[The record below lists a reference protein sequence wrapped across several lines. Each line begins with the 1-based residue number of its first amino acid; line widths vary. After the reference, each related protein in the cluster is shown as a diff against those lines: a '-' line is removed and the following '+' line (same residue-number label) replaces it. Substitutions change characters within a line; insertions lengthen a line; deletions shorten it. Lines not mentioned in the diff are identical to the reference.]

1 MDQVL
6 LDFMRHVRNQYA
18 STTYARTLWEI
29 GSFEKFLQE
38 KKIDVYAVT
47 KENLEEYL
55 RSMTCSDDTRRH
67 HLLALHHLYDFLKV
81 PDNPA
86 AQIRMR
92 PLNRI
97 TLFKEPHR
105 EQIGETLARLAH
117 PQTELELRNR
127 LIFELFYGSGIRR
140 AELVRLNIDDVDLL
154 SGTMRVLGKG
164 NKMRI
169 VPITAIAADIL
180 RRYCAA
186 RHATC
191 GPLLVSFM
199 GRRLLAASINLIC
212 STKIGIRPH
221 LLRHACASHM
231 LKNGCDIRHIQ
242 ELLGHEELT
251 TTQLYTHI
259 NKQDLKELLNR
270 LHPRAAIPPGTG
282 KSRTE
287 SPETAL

>member
-1 MDQVL
+1 MEPAL
-6 LDFMRHVRNQYA
+6 LDFLRHVRNRYA
-18 STTYARTLWEI
+18 TTTYTRTLWEI

-38 KKIDVYAVT
+38 KKIDVYAVA
-47 KENLEEYL
+47 KVNLEEYL

-67 HLLALHHLYDFLKV
+67 RLLALRHLYDFLKV
-81 PDNPA
+81 PENPA
-86 AQIRMR
+86 AKIHMR
-92 PLNRI
+92 PFRRKL
-97 TLFKEPHR
+97 LFKEPHR
-105 EQIGETLARLAH
+105 EQIGETLARLDH

-140 AELVRLNIDDVDLL
+140 AELVRLNIDDVDLV

-186 RHATC
+186 RRATH
-191 GPLLVSFM
+191 GPLIISFM
-199 GRRLLAASINLIC
+199 GRRLIAASINVIC
-212 STKIGIRPH
+212 ATKIGIRPH

-259 NKQDLKELLNR
+259 NKQDLKTLLDR
-270 LHPRAAIPPGTG
+270 LHPRSYHLA
-282 KSRTE
+282 
-287 SPETAL
+287 PEKTASHAL